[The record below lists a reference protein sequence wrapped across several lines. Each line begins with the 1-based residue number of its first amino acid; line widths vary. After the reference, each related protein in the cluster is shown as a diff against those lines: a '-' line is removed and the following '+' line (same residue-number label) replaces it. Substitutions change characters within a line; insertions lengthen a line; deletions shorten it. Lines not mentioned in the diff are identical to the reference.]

1 MNTLPRFDTQE
12 VFNQSPPYED
22 IDLYSSDLPL
32 QEAVR
37 VNGAGDEASAL
48 TAFGRQWGTA
58 EMFAAARRANENTPK
73 LYTFDPKGFRRDVV
87 EFHPAYH
94 EFMRASIAAGLHAST
109 WTASG
114 TRARAAGRGRA
125 RGALLHGRAGRERAS
140 VPNHHDARGAGGAC
154 P

>member
-87 EFHPAYH
+87 EFHPGYH
-94 EFMRASIAAGLHAST
+94 
-109 WTASG
+109 
-114 TRARAAGRGRA
+114 
-125 RGALLHGRAGRERAS
+125 
-140 VPNHHDARGAGGAC
+140 
-154 P
+154 